1 MGCTLWPCVDLTTLN
16 YSRRAKRFSAWAE
29 EQGPSEA
36 ASGLRARFT
45 KHAGARRPLRIV
57 DIGCGSGRD
66 LVAFAAA
73 GHRPVGIEPCAELV
87 RIARGRGAEVVH
99 AGFEELTRGTGLL
112 PASFADGADGIFC
125 LASLFHMALTE
136 IPRILRALRAILR
149 PAGVLLT
156 TIPTA
161 DRPSSAR
168 GTDGRWC
175 TALPLHDHERLLTS
189 AGFEL
194 LESDAN
200 LRIYNGVWGTCVVR
214 RPAVDDLDGGGA
226 RADARGRHHEVD
238 DETAAADRLAR
249 LRI

>member
-1 MGCTLWPCVDLTTLN
+1 MGCMLCPGVDPTTLN

-45 KHAGARRPLRIV
+45 KHAGGPLRIV

-66 LVAFAAA
+66 LVAFAAD
-73 GHRPVGIEPCAELV
+73 GHRPVGVEPCAEFV

-99 AGFEELTRGTGLL
+99 AGFEELTRRGRGLL

-136 IPRILRALRAILR
+136 IPRILRALRALLR

-200 LRIYNGVWGTCVVR
+200 LHIYNGVWGTCVVR
-214 RPAVDDLDGGGA
+214 RPVIDDLDGGDA
-226 RADARGRHHEVD
+226 RAEARPHQVD
-238 DETAAADRLAR
+238 EAAAADRLAR